1 MTPEQ
6 RKSTP
11 PVDYMTPM
19 IADADAGFGGVTS
32 VMKLIKL
39 MIEAGAAGIH
49 IEDQRP
55 GNKKCGHM
63 GGKVIVSTR
72 EHINRI
78 IACRLMADIMGNEL
92 IILARTDSLSA
103 KLIDSNI
110 DPIDQPF
117 ILGRSYDGKE
127 VTIFEAGLEA
137 INRTFTASEK
147 NQKTQQWKAKASK
160 LGLKDAIALAKGMG
174 FTFEFDWEV
183 LRTYEGFYKIRGCV
197 ELCAARAH

>member
-6 RKSTP
+6 RAKTP
-11 PVDYMTPM
+11 RVDYMTPM

-72 EHINRI
+72 EHVNRI

-117 ILGRSYDGKE
+117 ILGRSYDNKE
-127 VTIFEAGLEA
+127 VTIFEAGLEG
-137 INRTFTASEK
+137 INRQFKGADRDRISAT
-147 NQKTQQWKAKASK
+147 WKEKASRM
-160 LGLKDAIALAKGMG
+160 GLKDAINLAKSLG
-174 FTFEFDWEV
+174 FTFEYDWEV
-183 LRTYEGFYKIRGCV
+183 LRTFEGFY
-197 ELCAARAH
+197 

>member
-1 MTPEQ
+1 MQNLERSKMTPQQ
-6 RKSTP
+6 RASTP
-11 PVDYMTPM
+11 AIDYLTPM
-19 IADADAGFGGVTS
+19 IADADAGFGGITS
-32 VMKLIKL
+32 CMKLAKM

-78 IACRLMADIMGNEL
+78 IAVRLQADIMGSEL

-103 KLIDSNI
+103 KLIDSNV

-117 ILGRSYDGKE
+117 ILGKSYDGKSM
-127 VTIFEAGLEA
+127 TIFEAGQEG
-137 INRTFTASEK
+137 INR
-147 NQKTQQWKAKASK
+147 
-160 LGLKDAIALAKGMG
+160 
-174 FTFEFDWEV
+174 
-183 LRTYEGFYKIRGCV
+183 
-197 ELCAARAH
+197 